1 MVRAGRAAAAMVA
14 AAMAATFG
22 SVAAA
27 TTTWTP
33 LDMSGAWNHPA
44 PQINPASFPEGPQVL
59 ACVPFELGENDGLWC
74 WHAAAA
80 GGANP
85 RILEVAAGIE
95 DARVVHLLV
104 NTYWGSATPG
114 LARVELVG
122 VTGAVHAVPL
132 LGNDDIRDYNQR
144 GYTNSINGLGT
155 IEVWTNGSGQR
166 MDRVAIPVP
175 ESLDGGSLAAV
186 RVVDEGADGVQRVFV
201 AAITVGSG
209 GDPADIDGDGT
220 VGFGDLLAV
229 LASWGPCGDPCP
241 EDLDCDGEVGFDDVL
256 AVLADWSA

>member
-1 MVRAGRAAAAMVA
+1 MSRAGRAVA
-14 AAMAATFG
+14 AAAVCAAAITG
-22 SVAAA
+22 AAA
-27 TTTWTP
+27 TAATTWTP

-44 PQINPASFPEGPQVL
+44 PEINPGSFPEGPQTF

-74 WHAAAA
+74 WHAYAAS
-80 GGANP
+80 GENP
-85 RILEVAAGIE
+85 RVLEVAAGIE
-95 DARVVHLLV
+95 DARVVHLLM
-104 NTYWGSATPG
+104 NTYWGSATPD

-144 GYTNSINGLGT
+144 GYTNAINGLGT

-166 MDRVAIPVP
+166 MDRVSIPVP
-175 ESLDGGSLAAV
+175 ASLDGGSLAAV
-186 RVVDEGADGVQRVFV
+186 RVVDEGVDGVQRVFV

-209 GDPADIDGDGT
+209 GEPADLDGDGL

-229 LASWGPCGDPCP
+229 LASWGPCEEPCP
-241 EDLDCDGEVGFDDVL
+241 DDLDCDGEVGFGDVL
-256 AVLADWSA
+256 AVLAAWTG

>member
-1 MVRAGRAAAAMVA
+1 MATAAAILGA
-14 AAMAATFG
+14 AA
-22 SVAAA
+22 SA
-27 TTTWTP
+27 TTTWTT

-44 PQINPASFPEGPQVL
+44 PQLNPASFPEGPQDF
-59 ACVPFELGENDGLWC
+59 ACVPFELGANDGLWC

-85 RILEVAAGIE
+85 RVLEVAAGIDE
-95 DARVVHLLV
+95 ARVVHLLM
-104 NTYWGSATPG
+104 NTSWGSATPG

-132 LGNDDIRDYNQR
+132 LGNDDIRDCNQR

-166 MDRVAIPVP
+166 IDRVSIPVP
-175 ESLDGGSLAAV
+175 ASLDGGSLAAV
-186 RVVDEGADGVQRVFV
+186 RVVDEGADGLPRVFV

-209 GDPADIDGDGT
+209 GDPADVDGDGA
-220 VGFGDLLAV
+220 VGVGDLLAV
-229 LASWGPCGDPCP
+229 LASWGPCGEPCP
-241 EDLDCDGEVGFDDVL
+241 EDLYCDGEVGFGDVL
-256 AVLADWSA
+256 AMLASWSA